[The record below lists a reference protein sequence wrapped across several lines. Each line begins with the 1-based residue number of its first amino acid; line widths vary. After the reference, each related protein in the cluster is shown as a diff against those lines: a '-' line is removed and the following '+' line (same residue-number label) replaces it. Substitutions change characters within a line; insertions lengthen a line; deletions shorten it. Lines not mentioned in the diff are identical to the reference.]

1 MPINNSSSR
10 NNLHSTSPIIMPAVI
25 FLIEVVIPRYRPV
38 FKWNFKE
45 VVSTKL
51 TPLSIKSVT
60 FIRYLSPATTLTS
73 LKWATT
79 MGRVVPLQY
88 LSQLHLQ
95 DSKRTKA
102 SRIPLSIRTSRWHK
116 ARTYPISSKSTYLR
130 WTPNT
135 NNRATRFTCHNT
147 TLSKSN
153 KWNLNLHLRLT
164 SRSFSQVYRVM

>member
-1 MPINNSSSR
+1 MPINNSSR

-25 FLIEVVIPRYRPV
+25 LLIEVVIPRHRPV
-38 FKWNFKE
+38 NKSNFKE

-51 TPLSIKSVT
+51 TPLSTKSVT

-73 LKWATT
+73 LKWVTT

-102 SRIPLSIRTSRWHK
+102 SRIPPSIRTSRWHK
-116 ARTYPISSKSTYLR
+116 ARTYPISSKSTILR
-130 WTPNT
+130 WTPST
-135 NNRATRFTCHNT
+135 NNRPTRFTCHNT

-153 KWNLNLHLRLT
+153 KWNLNHHLRPT
-164 SRSFSQVYRVM
+164 YHSFSRVYRVM